1 MLSDFS
7 AADCGI
13 GSHHALDRTIAEA
26 RPQARTQPA
35 AGRPPEVRHRIS
47 RQCRQ
52 AEDEHRYPDQG
63 RSTKP
68 AYRPGKMS
76 EVSKNRLENHFQ
88 PRDQCCGRSDT
99 MITPRER
106 SRPAE
111 ITCPEPSLPAEKPL
125 IDR

>member
-1 MLSDFS
+1 MLGDLS
-7 AADCGI
+7 AADCRI
-13 GSHHALDRTIAEA
+13 GAHHAVNRKIAQA

-35 AGRPPEVRHRIS
+35 AGRPLQVGHRIS

-52 AEDEHRYPDQG
+52 AEDEHRYPGQV

-68 AYRPGKMS
+68 AYRPGKIS

-88 PRDQCCGRSDT
+88 PRDPCCGCSHT

-111 ITCPEPSLPAEKPL
+111 ITCPEPSLPAGKAL
-125 IDR
+125 D